1 MNYYRKQITLSII
14 LGALMVVGLWYGR
27 PRSVGSACGG
37 VDWNQVDV
45 YNITL
50 SQDGQEEAVSLSPSD
65 PLYSQLT
72 ALLQETYC
80 TRQFSDQIPID
91 RGFENVVDF
100 AGGPEISIDF
110 TWRDQLCTMLW
121 TDEALFVDSQGL
133 HSSFKPLR
141 RADSRLELAA
151 LFQGDE
157 L

>member
-91 RGFENVVDF
+91 RGEKNVVTF
-100 AGGPEISIDF
+100 SGGADLTLRFQWEGEDYALLL
-110 TWRDQLCTMLW
+110 TN
-121 TDEALFVDSQGL
+121 EALFVRQGEL
-133 HSSFKPLR
+133 QRSYMPLR
-141 RADSRLELAA
+141 RAEPRQEILA
-151 LFQGDE
+151 LFQE
-157 L
+157 V